1 MAAETTTAA
10 SELRKTRSG
19 SPAYH
24 SRPNKMMPID
34 TVCPRSGWATISAS
48 ATTAAGTSGISISR
62 SEARSM
68 RRAAS
73 RCAPQ
78 MANAIL
84 ASSEGCI
91 EKPATTNQPR
101 EPLAS
106 LPIPGTST
114 STSITMVIAKPEKA
128 MRRMN
133 RTDIRRQT

>member
-1 MAAETTTAA
+1 MTAI

-19 SPAYH
+19 RPAYH
-24 SRPNKMMPID
+24 NRASKMMPSD

-48 ATTAAGTSGISISR
+48 AMTAAGTNGISISR

-78 MANAIL
+78 MAKAIL
-84 ASSEGCI
+84 VNSEGCM
-91 EKPATTNQPR
+91 EKPATTNHPR

-106 LPIPGTST
+106 FPIPGMST
-114 STSITMVIAKPEKA
+114 STSKTMVSAKPEKA

-133 RTDIRRQT
+133 RTGIRSAR